1 MKFPSVSF
9 DVGYSF
15 NDSVVTDNPADPSIV
30 GNQLPDVPRHSGN
43 MTLSWTPR
51 WGLSVAFRG
60 RAQSERYGDDS
71 NLLAMDSHVI
81 FDLFVSYP
89 VLQVLEIFVSCE
101 NLFDRQ
107 YISEVNIGRRLGQPQ
122 AFFVGLRLR
131 QPLASLGGGASK
143 TP

>member
-1 MKFPSVSF
+1 
-9 DVGYSF
+9 
-15 NDSVVTDNPADPSIV
+15 
-30 GNQLPDVPRHSGN
+30 
-43 MTLSWTPR
+43 
-51 WGLSVAFRG
+51 
-60 RAQSERYGDDS
+60 
-71 NLLAMDSHVI
+71 MDQHFI

-89 VLQVLEIFVSCE
+89 VLKNLEIFVSGE
-101 NLFDRQ
+101 NLFDYQ